1 MSKLLKTAIIGA
13 AAGAAAAYFFS
24 TEKGK
29 EVVQKTKDLYDDYK
43 ENPEEY
49 HQYASD
55 KANAYKDLAVQ
66 TFNDYKE
73 RFDSG
78 ELTKDDI
85 VTAVKEKTDQAADYA
100 SSKLSEFKQGFEQ
113 GTFQSN
119 ANKSASFFPS
129 ESSAQVDDIVI
140 DYQQDFLTEDEK

>member
-13 AAGAAAAYFFS
+13 AAGAAAAYFLS

-43 ENPEEY
+43 ENPKEY

-85 VTAVKEKTDQAADYA
+85 VTAIKEKTDQAADYA

-140 DYQQDFLTEDEK
+140 DYQQDSLTEDEK